1 MLAMQIGQ
9 LAVKAGVSVQ
19 TIRFYEREG
28 LLPQPRRT
36 ASGYRAY
43 EPADLYDVQF
53 IRQAQELGF
62 TLREIRDLLPLHR
75 SLAALP
81 DPTEGAGKLRD
92 MASIARERL
101 RGIDEKLRLLESIK
115 AELTTFLDRVEGSG
129 PLTCAAAR
137 RAKV

>member
-1 MLAMQIGQ
+1 MQIGQ
-9 LAVKAGVSVQ
+9 LAAQAGVSVQ

-28 LLPQPRRT
+28 LLPQPQRT

-43 EPADLYDVQF
+43 ESDDLHDVQF

-81 DPTEGAGKLRD
+81 HREGRAPELRD
-92 MASIARERL
+92 MATIARERL
-101 RGIDEKLRLLESIK
+101 HGINEKLRLLESMK
-115 AELTTFLDRVEGSG
+115 GELTAFLDRVERSG

-137 RAKV
+137 KTAP